1 MEDATPEYRD
11 ALRECG
17 NGLSPWPLTLGG
29 PVGRGKTLAAL
40 CMLDY
45 VNGVTFA
52 TTFGQWCQSMN
63 EAQQGRLHEPM
74 RYSTRPVTPQ
84 MRWDHWKK
92 ASVAFCDE
100 LGRRTPTEAQCDIMF
115 DMLDYRKGRPTIFAT
130 NLTMNEIANVY
141 GKHIVSRLLKGTT
154 VWSEGNDRRIT
165 GG

>member
-1 MEDATPEYRD
+1 MADATPEYRD

-17 NGLSPWPLTLGG
+17 NGKSPYPLLLGG
-29 PVGRGKTLAAL
+29 DVGRGKTLSIL
-40 CMLDY
+40 SMLDY

-52 TTFGQWCQSMN
+52 TTFGQFCNSMV

-84 MRWDHWKK
+84 MVWDRWCKS
-92 ASVAFCDE
+92 AVSFCDE
-100 LGRRTPTEAQCDIMF
+100 LGRRTPTEPQRDILF
-115 DMLDYRKGRPTIFAT
+115 DMLDLRKGRPTIFAT
-130 NLTMNEIANVY
+130 NLTMNELAGVY

-154 VWSEGNDRRIT
+154 VWSDGPDRRLT